1 MKKKILMLFMCISLS
16 TVMLS
21 ACENTG
27 ADSGEPLTPP
37 QIEEVSEDSNDAQAG
52 GDEKETNETPEAEP
66 VSDEEDVSDAVP
78 AMPRSDA
85 YDMFLAGEMDV
96 TVINE
101 SRDDYACPKSGTYS
115 YQELRDTVAQGLTYG
130 NGGKLAVK
138 YALFTPDSG
147 EEGDDILALYVE
159 NSDPSFMNW
168 IGFIGYNNGKLEMT
182 YFNEF
187 GYRSFLDLYY
197 SGDFFYGGSGGA
209 GAHYQDYLVVKPDA
223 SVEKVYAS
231 SYLYASWC
239 SDVFYT
245 LDSNYDYSKIPA
257 LDADSELEMTSVV
270 KDGTVYICVSRW
282 SDNKSI
288 KEQEEAYV
296 KTLEDLGAVV
306 VDEDKIAELTES
318 SVDESK
324 TMTWN
329 DIETVT
335 VEGDED

>member
-1 MKKKILMLFMCISLS
+1 MKKKILMMLMCSVLTCS
-16 TVMLS
+16 MLTG
-21 ACENTG
+21 CGNEN
-27 ADSGEPLTPP
+27 
-37 QIEEVSEDSNDAQAG
+37 
-52 GDEKETNETPEAEP
+52 
-66 VSDEEDVSDAVP
+66 VSDAPVETESVDAVDDEDEDSSDDIVEEDTEEVQEQEP
-78 AMPRSDA
+78 ETEPEEDAEENVSDMPRSDA

-96 TVINE
+96 TVIDDDNE
-101 SRDDYACPKSGTYS
+101 YSKPDPGSYS
-115 YQELRDTVAQGLTYG
+115 YEELRDAVIEDLGYG
-130 NGGKLAVK
+130 AEGEYDIK
-138 YALFTPDSG
+138 YALITPDSG
-147 EEGDDILALYVE
+147 EEGDDVLVLYVE
-159 NSDPSFMNW
+159 NQNASALSW
-168 IGFIGYNNGKLEMT
+168 LGFIGYNNGKLEMT

-329 DIETVT
+329 DIETFT
-335 VEGDED
+335 VEGDEEN